1 MDDDSPIDIDD
12 INFELTSSNM
22 DNEPDLGD
30 DDLCCQQMSIQLHS
44 LMIWLTLSIR
54 IKNPIHISRKN
65 TIGGS
70 PAEFTLVDYPTMD
83 DRLS

>member
-30 DDLCCQQMSIQLHS
+30 DDFV
-44 LMIWLTLSIR
+44 LST
-54 IKNPIHISRKN
+54 NVN
-65 TIGGS
+65 TIT
-70 PAEFTLVDYPTMD
+70 FFD
-83 DRLS
+83 DLIKILWALAWELSL

>member
-30 DDLCCQQMSIQLHS
+30 DDFV
-44 LMIWLTLSIR
+44 LST
-54 IKNPIHISRKN
+54 NVN
-65 TIGGS
+65 TIT
-70 PAEFTLVDYPTMD
+70 FFD
-83 DRLS
+83 DLINFINKD